1 MKFLYFAYGSNMC
14 TRRLT
19 GRCPSGQP
27 LFVAEL
33 KGHRFRFHKRSK
45 DGSAKADAEYTGNDS
60 DVVLG
65 VVFNID
71 DSEEGE
77 LDRAEGTGNGYTKDI
92 VEVADE
98 NNIEYQV
105 KIYRADRAAI
115 DQTLRPYSWYKRFVI
130 EGARQHNLP
139 EVYINQINQYEV
151 VEDSDRNRDG
161 RNRAITC

>member
-1 MKFLYFAYGSNMC
+1 
-14 TRRLT
+14 LT
-19 GRCPSGQP
+19 GRCPSAKP

-33 KGHRFRFHKRSK
+33 KGHRFRFHKRSI

-65 VVFNID
+65 IVFNID

-77 LDRAEGTGNGYTKDI
+77 LDQAEGKGNGYTKDI

-98 NNIEYQV
+98 NDIVYQV

-130 EGARQHNLP
+130 EGAIQHNLP
-139 EVYINQINQYEV
+139 ENYINQINQFEV

-161 RNRAITC
+161 RNRAINC